1 MFKAES
7 IQKDLRNILTRC
19 VERAPS
25 ILLLE
30 NLDSL
35 AKSVT
40 DHSQNGDYY
49 NQVSDMIKCLI
60 ETYTENCPIS
70 IIATVTNIKNMNQ
83 RLYTTRGN
91 HIFGKIYKI
100 PNLTKVIRMLI
111 LVMELKSDLT
121 KRFSTDHNIDIWIQT
136 YKFTMIISK

>member
-1 MFKAES
+1 M
-7 IQKDLRNILTRC
+7 TRC

-30 NLDSL
+30 NLDAL

-49 NQVSDMIKCLI
+49 NQVSDIIKCLI

-70 IIATVTNIKNMNQ
+70 IIATVTNTKNMNQ

-91 HIFGKIYKI
+91 HIFGKTHKI
-100 PNLTKVIRMLI
+100 PNLTKVVKMLI
-111 LVMELKSDLT
+111 LVMELKSDT
-121 KRFSTDHNIDIWIQT
+121 KDFRQI
-136 YKFTMIISK
+136 IISISGSRRTILR